1 MVVGREPEL
10 VALRSAPP
18 ALVLTGGPGIG
29 KTTLWEA
36 GVEAARDEG
45 RAVLLARPTGAETQH
60 SFAALTDLFDGVD
73 IGALPA
79 PQRSALEVALLR
91 AAPGDAPPSAH
102 AIALGVLNALRAAG
116 PVVVAIDDVQWL
128 DAPSAEALAFAARRL
143 GDAPVRY
150 LLARRPGRRSALEIA
165 VDPARLPV
173 GALDAPAIR
182 RLLAERLGLRVPR
195 PLLLRITEVTLG
207 NPLFALE
214 QGRVLLER
222 GVPDLAADMPVPE
235 RVEEL
240 LGTRV
245 AGLAEPV
252 RRALLAVAL
261 SGDLHAGELAAVTDA
276 GDDALDAGLLTASG
290 DRLRASHP
298 LLAAAARS
306 RSRRR
311 ERREIHRAL
320 AEAVAD
326 EELRARHLAL
336 AADRPDSA
344 LAEAVAAAAARASAR
359 GAVVAA
365 VELAE
370 HALRLTPD
378 GAPERAERVLALGGF
393 LERAGERRRVTELLE
408 PELGRLPAGEP
419 RVRALLLLLDGSGV
433 TSFGDSEAHLA
444 HALAE
449 AGEDAAVRAPV
460 LAAMAL
466 ANAAEGVVRI
476 PEAEAWALE
485 AQPLAEEASLR
496 ALAWTRSL
504 RGRPID
510 DVCARF
516 AAVSR
521 SAAYIADSPEPVA
534 GLRDLWRGDIDRA
547 RATFAAQLALADER
561 GEAMS
566 YAWLRL
572 NLCELELKAGEWDAV
587 ARRLDEWAES
597 GDRTLLVTPTYRRC
611 RALLAAGRGL
621 ADEAVEWA
629 TPALEE
635 AQALRYGWQVLE
647 SRRALGTA
655 ALLAGDPAGAAQ
667 HLGAVWEHLSREGIE
682 EPGAFPVAPELVEA
696 LAGLGER
703 DEAQAVTDWLRDLAE
718 QQEHPWGLASA
729 RRCAAVVRLAA
740 GRDEAAAEA
749 LAQAAAAYDALGLR
763 PDAARTL
770 LSLGRAQRRHRRWG
784 GARTALE
791 AAATAF
797 DALGSP
803 GWAEQARAELAR
815 VSARRPAAE
824 GELTP
829 AERRVVELAAE
840 GRTNKE
846 IAQALFVTVR
856 TVEAHLSHAYAKLGV
871 RSRTELV
878 RKIGGFRNFAG
889 EAADVPSPP

>member
-10 VALRSAPP
+10 VALRSAPA

-36 GVEAARDEG
+36 GIEAARDEG
-45 RAVLLARPTGAETQH
+45 RAVLVARPTGAETQH

-91 AAPGDAPPSAH
+91 AAPGEAPPSAH

-128 DAPSAEALAFAARRL
+128 DAPSAEALAFAAHRL

-173 GALDAPAIR
+173 GALDAAAIR

-195 PLLLRITEVTLG
+195 PLLLRITDVTLG

-235 RVEEL
+235 HVEEL

-320 AEAVAD
+320 ADAVAD

-433 TSFGDSEAHLA
+433 ASFGDSQAHLA
-444 HALAE
+444 HALARP
-449 AGEDAAVRAPV
+449 ARTRRCGLPCSLQRRSRTRPRASCGSRRPRPGRSRRSRWPRRPRSVR
-460 LAAMAL
+460 
-466 ANAAEGVVRI
+466 
-476 PEAEAWALE
+476 
-485 AQPLAEEASLR
+485 S
-496 ALAWTRSL
+496 
-504 RGRPID
+504 RGRA
-510 DVCARF
+510 VCAAGRSMTSARGSSRCR
-516 AAVSR
+516 AAPRTSPTRPSRWPACAACGAATSNARERRSRHSSR
-521 SAAYIADSPEPVA
+521 SPTSAA
-534 GLRDLWRGDIDRA
+534 R
-547 RATFAAQLALADER
+547 
-561 GEAMS
+561 AMS

-621 ADEAVEWA
+621 SDEAVEWA

-667 HLGAVWEHLSREGIE
+667 HLGAVWEHLVREGIE

-696 LAGLGER
+696 LAGLGEH
-703 DEAQAVTDWLRDLAE
+703 DDAQAVTDRLRDLAE

-770 LSLGRAQRRHRRWG
+770 LSLGRAQRRHRGWG

-878 RKIGGFRNFAG
+878 RKIGGFRYFAG
-889 EAADVPSPP
+889 EGADVPSPP